1 MKHFD
6 SLFVSLLSALLIPLG
21 AMAQTGK
28 QHSAAEL
35 RTQFGKAK
43 TVVQTENHE
52 HPLLSKMKIIQPRQ
66 QGPFHKVDTKL
77 RRNSM
82 AAVPKL
88 APRKARHS
96 SEFWATVSH
105 RTEWGIGYRPQWD
118 YYSTTAP
125 CTFGIVNNDA
135 DWLAKG
141 SGAILNDSLYFVKY
155 DPDPNYGYIKYVKAY
170 VGSTPWNVIDSRQ
183 VTDYQMIATETAIDP
198 TNNKPFGCFFNANAD
213 GYELGYADYTTWT
226 RTTVATT
233 SLPFVALGFSADGTC
248 YGVATDGNLYRI
260 NTQTGAETKI
270 GSTGITV
277 SSTDGSF
284 YAQTGEISPADG
296 VFYWAAVDADA
307 NSALL
312 TVNLTSGQA
321 SKVYDMPDGDQLA
334 IMYFPQKEANAK
346 APSVVTDLK
355 FDFGNGLTTG
365 TAKFTMPHE
374 YYDGS
379 EMSGSISY
387 SLCCDGEEI
396 ATGQANAGAT
406 VSVDVSTTTGS
417 HFFTL
422 TTTNDNGTSPVAKQ
436 QMWVGFDQPMPVTNA
451 QMTADGLTV
460 TVSWTAPSRGV
471 HNGYMGPLTY
481 TVVRKPDGKVV
492 ADNITTTTITDQIP
506 EQEVAGWKYVICAKN
521 GDVVSDSVTTNKEV
535 LGSPIVPPYL
545 MHFQSANDLDTYT
558 IINAEKNGWE
568 WNIYRK
574 LVDCSHYAYDTKID
588 DWLLTPEFHFAANT
602 RYKIRFISK
611 SITYEGQT
619 DDPQKLSLMV
629 GTGLDPTTYTETL
642 MEPTPVYYNAVNT
655 VFNLEYTSQKDQY
668 AHLAFHV
675 TGPVYYNYITLDSVQ
690 IEAGVSLN
698 APDSVQAIQIAPAE
712 QGVLKATLQ
721 FNAPSKTLGGETLS
735 SLTGVK
741 IFRDDQ
747 LVTTV
752 PAQPGQA
759 VTYQDE
765 TPSNGFNT
773 YKLVAV
779 NADGDGVVNSAT
791 KYIGMDVPDVSSLN
805 AILSDPS
812 ADKYNLDWQKPSYVG
827 AHGGYVVPDD
837 ATYSLYNVTMSVL
850 GPTIGSRIVSGLTN
864 THYSIDG
871 TPDEG
876 DMGWTIFGIS
886 AANSAGETDPY
897 ATSQIMIGKPYELPF
912 RESFSTNGSRSYCWY
927 GNTNAGDKN
936 IPNISY
942 SSSDEI
948 GGSFQWVSYGGLHVD
963 FGLGKTNIQQASDPV
978 LAFEYY
984 AVPGKKF
991 TITPMAI
998 CPCNDTITFNPIDFS
1013 TLTGEE
1019 GWRTAEYSLATDNNR
1034 YAIPMFRFQNN
1045 EEVGPSL
1052 KPETFTVNVD
1062 NVNVIDLKD
1071 HDLGVTINST
1081 EKVKVDEKASW
1092 EAKVFN
1098 YGENTTN
1105 GSDYKVK
1112 FYVGDSLVDTK
1123 DGQDLDFIKS
1133 ATYEFEYTPRIVDK
1147 EEMPVRV
1154 VIEFA
1159 DDQNSSNNEATTTLD
1174 IIKPKYQTVIDLRA
1188 QAADKGAQL
1197 TWTAPTVDGT
1207 NVVTEGF
1214 EDYTPFVGD
1223 AFGDWTGL
1231 NATGSST
1238 AGIRGLSFGN
1248 MTGYEGFFVM
1258 NPEQAGAN
1266 YDTYPFLAPYDG
1278 KQYAMSFATYDQGWY
1293 DFNTDHWLFSPELS
1307 GREQTIGLSMA
1318 ALSSDTPEDVEF
1330 LYSTTDR
1337 NTDSFT
1343 SIEKKQ
1349 VTGVATGNEDEGWE
1363 EFTFDVPEGAKYF
1376 AIRHTTFYGYG
1387 LIIDDIAYETGGPQK
1402 ILHYNIYR
1410 DGVLIGSSD
1419 EPGFTDANAPA
1430 GSHVYNVTVV
1440 YDLGESD
1447 VSNDATIT
1455 ITGINSIEADAQGEY
1470 NVYTLGGQAL
1480 RLHAKSL
1487 RGIQPGAY
1495 VINGKKYIV
1504 K

>member
-6 SLFVSLLSALLIPLG
+6 SLFASLLSALLIPLG

-43 TVVQTENHE
+43 TVVQTENQE

-77 RRNSM
+77 RHNSM
-82 AAVPKL
+82 TAVPKL

-96 SEFWATVSH
+96 SEFWATVNH
-105 RTEWGIGYRPQWD
+105 RTEWGLGYRPQWD
-118 YYSTTAP
+118 YYTTSAP
-125 CTFGIVNNDA
+125 CTFGVVNQNA
-135 DWLAKG
+135 DWIAEG
-141 SGAILNDSLYFVKY
+141 SGAVVGDSLYFVRY
-155 DPDPNYGYIKYVKAY
+155 SLDPDYGYVEYLRAY
-170 VGSTPWNVIDSRQ
+170 IGSTPWQYVDSRQ

-655 VFNLEYTSQKDQY
+655 VFNLEYTSQKDQD

>member
-655 VFNLEYTSQKDQY
+655 VFNLEYTSQKDQD

-1071 HDLGVTINST
+1071 HDLGVTVNSI
-1081 EKVKVDEKASW
+1081 EKVKVGEKAAW
-1092 EAKVFN
+1092 DAKVFN
-1098 YGENTTN
+1098 YSENATK

-1123 DGQDLDFIKS
+1123 DGKDLDFIKT
-1133 ATYEFEYTPRIVDK
+1133 ATYGFIYTPRIVDA
-1147 EEMPVRV
+1147 EELPVRV
-1154 VIEFA
+1154 VIEYA

-1197 TWTAPTVDGT
+1197 CWTAPTVDGT
-1207 NVVTEGF
+1207 NVIDEGF
-1214 EDYTPFVGD
+1214 EDYAPFMD
-1223 AFGDWTGL
+1223 SFGDWTSL
-1231 NATGSST
+1231 NANGYQC
-1238 AGIRGLSFGN
+1238 AGISGLSFGDMN
-1248 MTGYEGFFVM
+1248 GYEGFFVM
-1258 NPEQAGAN
+1258 NPERAGAN

-1278 KQYAMSFATYDQGWY
+1278 KQYAMSLATYDEEEY
-1293 DFNTDHWLFSPELS
+1293 MFDTDHWLFSPELS
-1307 GREQTIGLSMA
+1307 GREQLVGLSMA
-1318 ALSSDTPEDVEF
+1318 ALSGETPEDVEF

-1343 SIEKKQ
+1343 SIEKVQ

-1363 EFTFDVPEGAKYF
+1363 EFSFNLPEGAKYF
-1376 AIRHTTFYGYG
+1376 AIRHTTSNGYG